1 MGGTEERRVL
11 VGVVVI
17 NVGGLV
23 AALQARGDRVLGDVV
38 VGVFAR
44 HGGRDGGRE

>member
-17 NVGGLV
+17 NMGGLV
-23 AALQARGDRVLGDVV
+23 AALETRGDGVLGDIV
-38 VGVFAR
+38 VGVFASD
-44 HGGRDGGRE
+44 GGRDGGRD